1 MKFNF
6 LSLKPKS
13 ISQKILAAIFVISS
27 IVTLAITIFQLSFDY
42 YQEINSLKK
51 SLNLVEES
59 YVKSIVSSLWE
70 LNEQQI
76 QTQLDGITSIPG
88 IEFVEIQYKGHT
100 IAKSGSISENTINKS
115 VDLIRYDK
123 KLQSTYLGRLNI
135 YASVDQVLVK
145 IYNKIFIIFITQLF
159 KTMLVSFFIYLSV
172 QKLVTGHLIHI
183 SSFLENIDFSSLKNP
198 LVLKRKTAA
207 ATGDAQGDAKDETK
221 DELDILANSIN
232 QMREKLY
239 KSYSELNTLNKE
251 LEDKVEIKTQIV
263 LEQRQKLE
271 NSARMSSLGEMAGG
285 IAHEINNPIM
295 IIGTASQ
302 LLRRTL
308 EAGITAPE
316 KLATYFDKI
325 DKTTDRIT
333 KIITGLLALTR
344 DASNEDYT
352 SFKIGDVLSDVL
364 SLCAEKFKARG
375 IDIQINLE
383 DDIFQT
389 VITGRRVQYSQVFL
403 NLLHNSYDAI
413 EHLPERWIKIEAKIQ
428 NDQLRLSFTDSGKGI
443 PVEIQDKVMQPFFT
457 TKEVGK
463 GTGLGL
469 SLSMAIIK
477 NHNGEF
483 FIDSQAENTC
493 FIVGLPINGK
503 K

>member
-1 MKFNF
+1 MKLNF

-27 IVTLAITIFQLSFDY
+27 VVTLAITIFQLSFDY

-88 IEFVEIQYKGHT
+88 IEFVEIQYKGNT
-100 IAKSGSISENTINKS
+100 IAKSGSISKNTINKS

-123 KLQSTYLGRLNI
+123 KQQSTYLGRLNI

-159 KTMLVSFFIYLSV
+159 KTMLVSFLIYLSV

-198 LVLKRKTAA
+198 LILKRKAA
-207 ATGDAQGDAKDETK
+207 VAKGDAKDAK
-221 DELDILANSIN
+221 DELDVLANSIN
-232 QMREKLY
+232 QMREKLH

-271 NSARMSSLGEMAGG
+271 HTSRMSSLGEMAGG

-295 IIGTASQ
+295 IIGTASH
-302 LLRRTL
+302 LLRKTL
-308 EAGITAPE
+308 EAGVTAPE

-333 KIITGLLALTR
+333 KIINGLLALTR

-364 SLCAEKFKARG
+364 SLCAEKFKAKG
-375 IDIQINLE
+375 IDIQINFE
-383 DDIFQT
+383 DKIFQT
-389 VITGRRVQYSQVFL
+389 VIKGRRVQYSQVFL

-413 EHLPERWIKIEAKIQ
+413 EHLSERWIKIEAKIQ
-428 NDQLRLSFTDSGKGI
+428 NDQLMLSFTDSGKGI

-483 FIDSQAENTC
+483 YIDSQSENTC
-493 FIVGLPINGK
+493 FIVGLPINGIK
-503 K
+503 